1 MTAFSTSRL
10 VRTLA
15 AVTLTVVA
23 LAGVGAPAGAGGW
36 AIASLDA
43 TPDAEAGTTEDVSFT
58 ILQHGVRPADLDG
71 DVGISLVDGTGD
83 PTFFPAIGTGE
94 TGHYVAT
101 VTWPETAGRYDWRIR
116 MGWFGD
122 HELGSVEVQA
132 PDAGSFL
139 AWSDLRWVALGG
151 ALLLA
156 GVAVADLALA
166 RRRRLA
172 PA

>member
-1 MTAFSTSRL
+1 MTATSTSRL
-10 VRTLA
+10 VRSIAAVWLAVATLA
-15 AVTLTVVA
+15 GLGST
-23 LAGVGAPAGAGGW
+23 AGAGGW
-36 AIASLDA
+36 AIASLEA
-43 TPDAEAGTTEDVSFT
+43 TPDAQAGTTEDVSFT

-71 DVGISLVDGTGD
+71 DVGVSLGADTD
-83 PTFFPAIGTGE
+83 SPTFFPAVGTGE

-101 VTWPETAGRYDWRIR
+101 VTWPGTAGHYDWSIR

-122 HELGSVEVQA
+122 HELGSLEVQA
-132 PDAGSFL
+132 PDARSFI

-151 ALLLA
+151 GLLLA